1 VSHPPRNVAASVH
14 ARLLNRARQYGE
26 DFQLVLHRY
35 AAERFLYRLGRCG
48 QRERYVLK
56 GAMLFA
62 LWGGSLY
69 RPTRDLDFT
78 GYGSSEPADV
88 LGSFQEICRCPVEDD
103 GILFDTSSLS
113 AEPIR
118 EGAEYDGLR
127 VRMQASLGNARIPMQ
142 VDVGFGNAVVPPAS
156 DVEYP
161 TLLDAPA
168 PSIRAYPREAVIAEK
183 LHALVAIGE
192 RNTRVKDVYD
202 LYVLAGQF
210 SFDGAQLAHAIA
222 ATFERRRTPIT
233 AAFPAALAPRYFAD
247 GVRAEQWRA
256 YLTRNG
262 LPGAPADLA
271 AVGEQ
276 VQAFLLT
283 VWSALAEGDA
293 FAALWPPGGPWS
305 DASPS
310 KERRA

>member
-1 VSHPPRNVAASVH
+1 MSPPPRNVAASVH
-14 ARLLNRARQYGE
+14 ARLLNRARQRGE
-26 DFQLVLHRY
+26 DFQLVLNRY

-78 GYGSSEPADV
+78 GYGSSDPADV
-88 LGSFQEICRCPVEDD
+88 LASFREICRCPVEDD
-103 GILFDTSSLS
+103 GLLFDTSSLA

-142 VDVGFGNAVVPPAS
+142 IDVGFGNAVVPPAS

-161 TLLDAPA
+161 TLLDSPA
-168 PSIRAYPREAVIAEK
+168 PSIRAYLPEAVIAEK
-183 LHALVAIGE
+183 LHALVVIGE
-192 RNTRVKDVYD
+192 RNTRVKDIYD
-202 LYVLAGQF
+202 LYVLAGQC
-210 SFDGAQLAHAIA
+210 SFDGAVLAGAIA
-222 ATFERRRTPIT
+222 ATFERRGTAIT
-233 AAFPAALAPRYFAD
+233 AAIPAALTPRYFAD
-247 GVRAEQWRA
+247 GARAEQWRA

-276 VQAFLLT
+276 VQAFLRPI
-283 VWSALAEGDA
+283 WSALAGGHTSTLD
-293 FAALWPPGGPWS
+293 WRPGGPWDS
-305 DASPS
+305 IASSEGPP
-310 KERRA
+310 E

>member
-1 VSHPPRNVAASVH
+1 VSHPPRDVAASVH
-14 ARLLNRARQYGE
+14 ARLLNRARQRGE

-62 LWGGSLY
+62 LWGSSLY

-88 LGSFQEICRCPVEDD
+88 LASFGAICRCPVEDD
-103 GILFDTSSLS
+103 GILFDTSSLA

-118 EGAEYDGLR
+118 EGAEYDGIR
-127 VRMQASLGNARIPMQ
+127 VCLQASLGNARIPMQ
-142 VDVGFGNAVVPPAS
+142 IDVGFGNAVVPPAS
-156 DVEYP
+156 NVEYP

-168 PSIRAYPREAVIAEK
+168 PSIRAYPPEAVIAEK
-183 LHALVAIGE
+183 LHALVVIGE

-210 SFDGAQLAHAIA
+210 SFDGAQLAGAIA
-222 ATFERRRTPIT
+222 ATFERRRTPTT
-233 AAFPAALAPRYFAD
+233 AAIPAALTPRYFAD
-247 GVRAEQWRA
+247 GARAEQWRA

-262 LPGAPADLA
+262 LPGAPGDLA
-271 AVGEQ
+271 RVGEQ
-276 VQAFLLT
+276 VQAFLRPL
-283 VWSALAEGDA
+283 WSALAEGQAFRGTWPAGGTWTLHSPEDA
-293 FAALWPPGGPWS
+293 
-305 DASPS
+305 
-310 KERRA
+310 R

>member
-1 VSHPPRNVAASVH
+1 VNHPLHNVAASVH
-14 ARLLNRARQYGE
+14 ARLLNRARQRGE
-26 DFQLVLHRY
+26 DFQFVLHRY
-35 AAERFLYRLGRCG
+35 AAERFLYRLGKCG

-88 LGSFQEICRCPVEDD
+88 LASFREICRCPVEDD
-103 GILFDTSSLS
+103 GILFDTSSLA

-127 VRMQASLGNARIPMQ
+127 VRIQASLGSARIPMQ
-142 VDVGFGNAVVPPAS
+142 IDVGFGNAVVPPAS
-156 DVEYP
+156 NVEYP

-168 PSIRAYPREAVIAEK
+168 PSIRAYPPEAVIAEK
-183 LHALVAIGE
+183 LHALVVIGE

-210 SFDGAQLAHAIA
+210 SFDGAQLARAIA

-233 AAFPAALAPRYFAD
+233 AAIPAALTPRYFAE
-247 GVRAEQWRA
+247 GARAGQWRA

-276 VQAFLLT
+276 VQAFLRPL
-283 VWSALAEGDA
+283 WSALADGHA
-293 FAALWPPGGPWS
+293 FAPNWRPPGPWTPVVS
-305 DASPS
+305 SEGAL
-310 KERRA
+310 E

>member
-14 ARLLNRARQYGE
+14 ARLLNRARQHGE

-35 AAERFLYRLGRCG
+35 AAERFLYRLGKCS

-62 LWGGSLY
+62 LWGGALY

-88 LGSFQEICRCPVEDD
+88 LASFREICRCPVEDD
-103 GILFDTSSLS
+103 GILFEASTL
-113 AEPIR
+113 AVEPIR

-142 VDVGFGNAVVPPAS
+142 VDVGFGNAVVPPATNA
-156 DVEYP
+156 EYP

-168 PSIRAYPREAVIAEK
+168 PSIRAYPPEAVIAEK
-183 LHALVAIGE
+183 LHALVVIGE

-210 SFDGAQLAHAIA
+210 FFDGAQLARAIA

-233 AAFPAALAPRYFAD
+233 AASPAALTPRYFAD
-247 GVRAEQWRA
+247 GARAEQWRA

-262 LPGAPADLA
+262 LPGAPEDLVV
-271 AVGEQ
+271 VGEQ
-276 VQAFLLT
+276 VLAFLLPI
-283 VWSALAEGDA
+283 WSALIDSCEFASSWRPSGPWIR
-293 FAALWPPGGPWS
+293 FAASEETLG
-305 DASPS
+305 
-310 KERRA
+310 